1 MDNISVG
8 IALFND
14 CDFFSAHDFFEDCW
28 MECERSERNFY
39 QGLVQVSVGSY
50 HLISGNYKG
59 CASQFKKAS
68 KKLCKYL
75 PVHQNI
81 NLALLL
87 EAIEPITKDLG
98 DSPKDIDPKMFWNRI
113 PKIEIT
119 L

>member
-14 CDFFSAHDFFEDCW
+14 CDFFAAHDFFEHCW
-28 MECERSERNFY
+28 MDCEQADRNFY

-59 CASQFKKAS
+59 CLSQYKKSS
-68 KKLCKYL
+68 KKLSKYL

-87 EAIEPITKDLG
+87 NAIEPITKDLG
-98 DSPKDIDPKMFWNRI
+98 DSLKNVDPKMFGNRI
-113 PKIEIT
+113 PKIEVT
-119 L
+119 K